1 MTTSETVDEP
11 LGKVVRRGLGWS
23 FLSSIAT
30 RAGTVLSG
38 IVLARLLSPEDY
50 GQFTVALVVLLIVAN
65 VNDLGLEPTLVRWS
79 GRIEAIAPT
88 ATSIILGASFLLA
101 AGTFLGAPAIAT
113 ALGAPE
119 AAGIVRLMA
128 VSVLVNGLFA
138 VPSALL
144 TRSFQQGKRATADLT
159 GMVVTL
165 GLSIVLALLGF
176 GAWSLAWGRFV
187 GNIVNGILLFAF
199 TPQRFR
205 PGWSPEV
212 ARHVLTAGLPIAGTL
227 LLAVGLMNVDYI
239 VVGRLLGPEALG
251 LYLLAFNLSSWPV
264 SILSVAVARVSVPA
278 FARLQHDP
286 GELRA
291 AFCRSL
297 TLILAPTTLAA
308 ALLAV
313 FALPA
318 TRFVYGPGWAAAA
331 GALTFLAVL
340 GAVRV
345 AMQLAADV
353 LTAAGK
359 ARLTLFIQGGWI
371 LALVPA
377 LTVGALQGGL
387 RGAAIAH
394 VVVALGVAVPLYLAA
409 LGTLAIRPRDVLR
422 AARRPLAAGAAAV
435 AVALVVLRLVDGD
448 LVTLLA
454 GSLAGA
460 AAFGAVAWPIVRLA
474 RVAPPLAEPS
484 SSTA

>member
-1 MTTSETVDEP
+1 MTDAEAAEEP
-11 LGKVVRRGLGWS
+11 FGTVVRRGLGWS
-23 FLSSIAT
+23 FLSSVAT

-50 GQFTVALVVLLIVAN
+50 GQFTVALVVLLILAN
-65 VNDLGLEPTLVRWS
+65 INDLGLEPTLVRWS
-79 GRIEAIAPT
+79 GRIEEIAPT
-88 ATSIILGASFLLA
+88 ATSIILGASFLIA
-101 AGTFLGAPAIAT
+101 GGTFLGAPAIAT
-113 ALGAPE
+113 ALGAGD

-138 VPSALL
+138 VPSAML
-144 TRSFQQGKRATADLT
+144 TRSFLQGRRATADLT

-165 GLSIVLALLGF
+165 GLSIVLAVLGF

-187 GNIVNGILLFAF
+187 GNIVNGVLLFVFA
-199 TPQRFR
+199 PARFR
-205 PGWSPEV
+205 PGWSRAV
-212 ARHVLTAGLPIAGTL
+212 ARHVLSAGLPIAGTL

-239 VVGRLLGPEALG
+239 VVGRMLGPEALG

-286 GELRA
+286 GALRA

-297 TLILAPTTLAA
+297 TLIMAPTTLVG

-313 FALPA
+313 YALPA

-331 GALTFLAVL
+331 GALSFLAIL
-340 GAVRV
+340 GGLRV

-359 ARLTLFIQGGWI
+359 ARLTLLIQGGWI
-371 LALVPA
+371 LALLPA
-377 LTVGALQGGL
+377 LTVGALHGGI
-387 RGAAIAH
+387 RGAGVAH
-394 VVVALGVAVPLYLAA
+394 VLVALGVAVPLHLAA
-409 LGTLAIRPRDVLR
+409 LATLGIRPLDVLR
-422 AARRPLAAGAAAV
+422 SARRPAVAGVAAV
-435 AVALVVLRLVDGD
+435 AVALGAHRLVDGD
-448 LVTLLA
+448 LATLLV
-454 GSLAGA
+454 GGLASTA
-460 AAFGAVAWPIVRLA
+460 TFGIVAWPLVRLLKVTRRQA
-474 RVAPPLAEPS
+474 VPTTS
-484 SSTA
+484 GV